1 MYTHLYAVIGAQG
14 SASLGII
21 SEPRPSLIILAAK
34 SIIAAVWESVDWY
47 SLSLT
52 GAYTIK

>member
-34 SIIAAVWESVDWY
+34 SIIAAVWGSVDWY